1 MALQG
6 LLALAGGS
14 WNAAMPRL
22 SSPCRSD
29 CRLPAP
35 CRTAVC
41 MKERAVVIG
50 GNGEADEEDTLDIM
64 DVGASGMNRVDVGQ
78 EDWLFFDRARIRVTA
93 GDGGDGCVAFRR
105 EKDKPKMGPSNGSAT
120 ACASPAR
127 APMNE
132 KHSGKKTSRQPVWTA
147 SSVSFLHM
155 PKFAAASWME
165 VICTRPA
172 RQRRRG

>member
-93 GDGGDGCVAFRR
+93 GDGGDGCVGFIVDFNKECFDQEKVKVYWPLSPSPEVDKRR
-105 EKDKPKMGPSNGSAT
+105 FHRASSGSAELEF
-120 ACASPAR
+120 
-127 APMNE
+127 APYRC
-132 KHSGKKTSRQPVWTA
+132 SY
-147 SSVSFLHM
+147 
-155 PKFAAASWME
+155 
-165 VICTRPA
+165 
-172 RQRRRG
+172 